1 MLRVTLEQTV
11 RDLGRAPDIVFLH
24 NPEATL
30 TGRADA
36 DTLWARACHTL
47 SDAAAA
53 GLCNAWGVATWNPL
67 PLLRVADAACPPEAL
82 MVRAG
87 LLVSHRTL
95 TAVEALASRWRLP
108 RQRVWGMSPFGGNPA
123 DPIWSTVDPR
133 MLLQDNTAR
142 LSALQAAFRVA
153 YELPKVGAVAV
164 GAENPCHL
172 AELLEA
178 VPHPVDERM
187 IRAYR
192 ALLDGH
198 QPHTVVRP
206 AMSPEASARAGAPRG
221 SCG

>member
-11 RDLGRAPDIVFLH
+11 RDLGRAPDIVYLH

-30 TGRADA
+30 NGCADA
-36 DTLWARACHTL
+36 ETVWSRACHTL

-53 GLCNAWGVATWNPL
+53 GLCKAWGVATWNPL
-67 PLLRVADAACPPEAL
+67 PLLRVADATLLPEAL

-87 LLVSHRTL
+87 LLVGSRTL
-95 TAVEALASRWRLP
+95 TAVEALAARWRLP
-108 RQRVWGMSPFGGNPA
+108 RQRVRGMSPFGGNPA

-133 MLLQDNTAR
+133 LFLEDNTAH
-142 LSALQAAFRVA
+142 LSAQQAAFRVA

-164 GAENPCHL
+164 GAEDPRHL

-178 VPHPVDERM
+178 VPHQVDDRV

-198 QPHTVVRP
+198 QAQTAVRP
-206 AMSPEASARAGAPRG
+206 AMSRDASARAGAPRG